1 MTSEP
6 TPAADAGADDP
17 VATKRRLVSL
27 LGQAWAS
34 MDGLLSQ
41 LGDEQWEADALPG
54 WNVHDVVA
62 HVVGTERQLSG
73 AEPPPALP
81 PEVMGSHV
89 HNDIARMNEAWIVAL
104 RRLSHDELR
113 RAFDEITATRLAQ
126 LEAMSPDDYE
136 APSWTPVGPG
146 TYARFM
152 EVRVFDSW
160 MHEQDIRWA
169 VGIPGHESGPV
180 AEQSLTEVTGS
191 LGYIVGKRAAM
202 PEGSA
207 VLIRLTG
214 PIQRDLHVVVDGR
227 ARVVDRLPGQ
237 PTVSIT
243 LDFPLFMRLTGG
255 RVDPA
260 TVIGQVELGGD
271 RELARQLATTMAF
284 TI

>member
-1 MTSEP
+1 MTDQYSP
-6 TPAADAGADDP
+6 GTGGDDP
-17 VATKRRLVSL
+17 TATRRRIVGLLRDAWGSIGSL
-27 LGQAWAS
+27 LA
-34 MDGLLSQ
+34 Q
-41 LGDEQWEADALPG
+41 LDDEQWSAPALPG
-54 WNVHDVVA
+54 WDVHDVVS
-62 HVVGTERQLSG
+62 HIVGGERQLSG
-73 AEPPPALP
+73 GDPPPPVPDDA
-81 PEVMGSHV
+81 VGGHV

>member
-81 PEVMGSHV
+81 PEVTGSHV

-104 RRLSHDELR
+104 HDLPHEELHR
-113 RAFDEITATRLAQ
+113 QYTDITATRLAQ
-126 LEAMSPDDYE
+126 LEAMPPDAYL

-146 TYARFM
+146 TYGRFM
-152 EVRVFDSW
+152 EVRVFDVW
-160 MHEQDIRWA
+160 MHEQDIRA
-169 VGIPGHESGPV
+169 ASGLPGHESGPV
-180 AEQSLTEVTGS
+180 AAQSLAEVTKS

-202 PEGSA
+202 PDGTT
-207 VLIRLTG
+207 VRIRLTG
-214 PIQRDLHVVVDGR
+214 PLATDLHVAVDGR
-227 ARVVDRLPGQ
+227 ARVVDELLGEPSVSLSLPASLFLRLA
-237 PTVSIT
+237 
-243 LDFPLFMRLTGG
+243 GG
-255 RVDPA
+255 RLDGELVLD
-260 TVIGQVELGGD
+260 QVELGGD
-271 RELARQLATTMAF
+271 RDLARQLATHLAF
-284 TI
+284 TL